1 MYIRSLISLKYN
13 TIDSLEIGSFQ
24 HIAPI
29 VITLVLAL
37 ALILF
42 AKRKLDQA
50 QQEQVFKGLGYFVS
64 LTVLVYHINLII
76 KGNYNLSTDLPL
88 FLCSFMAL
96 FIFVFTNSRKYWVFE
111 ILLFWIIAGTSQAVI
126 TPDISVG
133 FPSFDYFRYWIAHLG
148 LIVIIFYAIFVFK
161 MQPTWKSVFKS
172 FLALQVYMLVIFG
185 INFLLDANYSYLNK
199 KPNSASALDYLGDWP
214 TYLLVVEVFLIPY
227 FLIIY
232 LPFFIAGKLNK
243 KSYLANS

>member
-50 QQEQVFKGLGYFVS
+50 QQEQMFKGLGYFVS

-161 MQPTWKSVFKS
+161 MYPTWKSMFKS

-243 KSYLANS
+243 KAI